1 MSRKKDDQTSTSR
14 TNANTSM
21 RMLGTDDVA
30 IKSSSHGNR
39 NTTSVKDKVME
50 GSGSNVS
57 DSPVM
62 EGIVQLLN
70 QVNRQYQEKSNLQ
83 GLHHSHLL
91 TLLILL
97 ILIIH
102 YYIK

>member
-1 MSRKKDDQTSTSR
+1 MSRKKDDQTSTSK

-30 IKSSSHGNR
+30 IKSSHGNR
-39 NTTSVKDKVME
+39 NTSSVKDKKND
-50 GSGSNVS
+50 SNVS

-97 ILIIH
+97 TLIILL
-102 YYIK
+102 Y

>member
-30 IKSSSHGNR
+30 IKSTTSHGNR
-39 NTTSVKDKVME
+39 NTTSVKDKKNDN
-50 GSGSNVS
+50 NVS

-97 ILIIH
+97 TLTILL
-102 YYIK
+102 Y

>member
-21 RMLGTDDVA
+21 RMGTDDVA
-30 IKSSSHGNR
+30 IKSTTSHGNR
-39 NTTSVKDKVME
+39 NTTSVKDKKND
-50 GSGSNVS
+50 SNGS

-91 TLLILL
+91 TLLIL
-97 ILIIH
+97 IIH
-102 YYIK
+102 YIIILNS

>member
-1 MSRKKDDQTSTSR
+1 
-14 TNANTSM
+14 
-21 RMLGTDDVA
+21 MLGTDDVA
-30 IKSSSHGNR
+30 IKSTTSNGNR
-39 NTTSVKDKVME
+39 NTTSTKDKK
-50 GSGSNVS
+50 NDS

-91 TLLILL
+91 TLLIL
-97 ILIIH
+97 ITLIIILLH
-102 YYIK
+102 